1 MSQTTAVIYFA
12 SVLLIASPFVID
24 TIKQDRKV
32 AKRKVAKR
40 KVSKVENL
48 AVEDFWA
55 TN

>member
-40 KVSKVENL
+40 KVEVENF